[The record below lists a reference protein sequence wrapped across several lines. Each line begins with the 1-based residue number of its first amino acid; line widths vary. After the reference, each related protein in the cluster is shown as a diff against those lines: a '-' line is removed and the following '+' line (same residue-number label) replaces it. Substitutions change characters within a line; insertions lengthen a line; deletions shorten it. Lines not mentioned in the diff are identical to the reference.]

1 MFFLDELVQVP
12 VPDDL
17 FPVEAAH
24 LAVAAPE
31 GVEIQAEDRGV
42 QEAVL
47 TEDVDGLILDRRPA
61 QDQLVPGLVS
71 QLVHGLALGG
81 VMGLD
86 PLAFVR
92 YDEVCVEA
100 HQGVDDILSPGGLV
114 VDHGH
119 LQVGVW
125 EPLKVRQ
132 LLQALGLGPQ
142 HGAYGV
148 WEGGVIL
155 KLFRPDGADRGGGH
169 DQHPLHLAHLVP
181 GPGHGDGGQG
191 LAAAHLEQKAEAFTL
206 LLCCHV
212 SQSPPFIG

>member
-17 FPVEAAH
+17 FPVETAH

-31 GVEIQAEDRGV
+31 GVEIQAKNRRV

-47 TEDVDGLILDRRPA
+47 TEDVDGLVLDRRSA
-61 QDQLVPGLVS
+61 QDQLVPGLVP

-81 VMGLD
+81 VVGLD
-86 PLAFVR
+86 PLALIR
-92 YDEVCVEA
+92 YDEVRIEA
-100 HQGVDDILSPGGLV
+100 HQGVDDVLSPGGLV
-114 VDHGH
+114 VDHSH
-119 LQVGVW
+119 LQVWAG

-142 HGAYGV
+142 HGADGV
-148 WEGGVIL
+148 GEGGVIL
-155 KLFRPDGADRGGGH
+155 KLLRPDGADRGGGH
-169 DQHPLHLAHLVP
+169 NQHPLHLAHLVP